1 MNATASSSSSFI
13 SSSLSSSLSTSSA
26 GEAGSALTPRDL
38 RVLEALRPF
47 LGAEAEALFEA
58 HGRSLHRL
66 IGVARDASGI
76 GWLQMRSGLRLAR
89 ELLME
94 DVRPSQAF
102 RSAYAVSDYLKLHF
116 AGQAHESFAVL
127 FLSAQNTM
135 LAFED
140 MFRGTLTQTGVY
152 PREVVKRA
160 LQLNASAVILAHNHP
175 SGKVEP
181 SEADFVLTR
190 VLKEA
195 LALVDVQVLDHF
207 VVGNNRAAS
216 MAERGLV

>member
-1 MNATASSSSSFI
+1 MNASSSSSFF
-13 SSSLSSSLSTSSA
+13 SSSTALSSA
-26 GEAGSALTPRDL
+26 GEADALSSRDL

-47 LGAEAEALFEA
+47 LGAQAEALFEA

-66 IGVARDASGI
+66 IGAARDGSGI
-76 GWLQMRSGLRLAR
+76 GYLQMRSGLCLAR

-94 DVRPSQAF
+94 DLRPSQSF
-102 RSAYAVSDYLKLHF
+102 RCACAVSDYLKLHF

-127 FLSAQNTM
+127 FLSAQHTM

-175 SGKVEP
+175 SGHVEP
-181 SEADFVLTR
+181 SEADLTLTQ

-216 MAERGLV
+216 MAERGLL

>member
-1 MNATASSSSSFI
+1 MNASSSSTSG
-13 SSSLSSSLSTSSA
+13 SSSTAAPPST
-26 GEAGSALTPRDL
+26 GEAGGALSSRDL

-47 LGAEAEALFEA
+47 LGAQAEALFEA

-76 GWLQMRSGLRLAR
+76 GWLQMRSGLCLAR
-89 ELLME
+89 ELLVE
-94 DVRPSQAF
+94 DLRPSQAF
-102 RSAYAVSDYLKLHF
+102 RSVYAVADYLKLHF

-127 FLSAQNTM
+127 FLSAQHTM
-135 LAFED
+135 LSFED

-175 SGKVEP
+175 SGAVEP
-181 SEADFVLTR
+181 SEADLLLTR

-207 VVGNNRAAS
+207 VVGHNRAAS
-216 MAERGLV
+216 MAERGLL

>member
-1 MNATASSSSSFI
+1 MNASSSPSSSSSTSC
-13 SSSLSSSLSTSSA
+13 SSSFMSSSSVGEAAGALSS
-26 GEAGSALTPRDL
+26 RDL
-38 RVLEALRPF
+38 RVLQALRPF
-47 LGAEAEALFEA
+47 VGVEAEALFEV

-66 IGVARDASGI
+66 IGFARDTSGI
-76 GWLQMRSGLRLAR
+76 GWLQMLAGLRLAR

-94 DVRPSQAF
+94 DLRPSQAF

-140 MFRGTLTQTGVY
+140 MFRGTLTQADVY

-175 SGKVEP
+175 SGHVEP
-181 SEADFVLTR
+181 SEADVAVTR

-195 LALVDVQVLDHF
+195 LALVDVQVLDHI
-207 VVGNNRAAS
+207 VVGHNRAAS
-216 MAERGLV
+216 MAERGLL

>member
-1 MNATASSSSSFI
+1 MNASSFSTCSCSSFSSATASSSAGEVA
-13 SSSLSSSLSTSSA
+13 SLSS
-26 GEAGSALTPRDL
+26 RDL
-38 RVLEALRPF
+38 RVIEALRPF
-47 LGAEAEALFEA
+47 LGGEAEALFEA

-76 GWLQMRSGLRLAR
+76 GWLQMRSGLCLAQ
-89 ELLME
+89 ELLVE
-94 DVRPSQAF
+94 ELRASQAF
-102 RSAYAVSDYLKLHF
+102 RSVYAVADYLKLHF

-127 FLSAQNTM
+127 FLSAQHTM

-175 SGKVEP
+175 SGQVEP
-181 SEADFVLTR
+181 SEADLVLTR

-195 LALVDVQVLDHF
+195 LALVDVQVLDHI
-207 VVGNNRAAS
+207 VVGHNRAAS
-216 MAERGLV
+216 MAERGLL

>member
-1 MNATASSSSSFI
+1 MNASSSSS
-13 SSSLSSSLSTSSA
+13 SLSFSTTSSSA
-26 GEAGSALTPRDL
+26 GQADALSSRDL
-38 RVLEALRPF
+38 RVLDALRPF
-47 LGAEAEALFEA
+47 LGAQAEALFEA
-58 HGRSLHRL
+58 NGRSLHRL

-76 GWLQMRSGLRLAR
+76 GWLQMRSGLCLAR
-89 ELLME
+89 ELLIE
-94 DVRPSQAF
+94 DLRPSQAF

-127 FLSAQNTM
+127 FLSAQHTM

-175 SGKVEP
+175 SGQIEP
-181 SEADFVLTR
+181 SEADLVLTR

-207 VVGNNRAAS
+207 IMGNNRAAS
-216 MAERGLV
+216 MAERGLL